1 MSGFLLDTNV
11 VSEMVKPRP
20 SPAVLEWLNAT
31 EESLLHLSVL
41 TVGELRK
48 GITRLRPGRR
58 RISLESWLDYDL
70 PLRFSERVLPID
82 LAIADRWGR
91 IVGSDAARRSPLPLI
106 DSMLAATALHHG
118 LTLVTRDTAHS
129 AVTGVEVFDPWKL

>member
-11 VSEMVKPRP
+11 VSEMVKPQP

-31 EESLLHLSVL
+31 EESLLHLSIL
-41 TVGELRK
+41 TVGELRR

-70 PLRFSERVLPID
+70 PIRVLRRSRRG
-82 LAIADRWGR
+82 L
-91 IVGSDAARRSPLPLI
+91 RRSPLPLI